1 MDISFGCGCHLG
13 ASRVYGT
20 TLRGEAQVGAG
31 QSVDARLCTLTLIYD
46 AISDKRA
53 ASLLMVNGAFP
64 TIPPRH
70 TGPALLK

>member
-1 MDISFGCGCHLG
+1 MDISFDCGRHLG
-13 ASRVYGT
+13 ASRVRT
-20 TLRGEAQVGAG
+20 TLLGEAQVGAG

-46 AISDKRA
+46 AISEKRA
-53 ASLLMVNGAFP
+53 VSLGMVNGAFP

>member
-1 MDISFGCGCHLG
+1 MDISSWLRAPPG
-13 ASRVYGT
+13 APAAFRT
-20 TLRGEAQVGAG
+20 TLLGEAQVGAG
-31 QSVDARLCTLTLIYD
+31 QSVDARLCTLTVIYD

-53 ASLLMVNGAFP
+53 ASLVMVNGAFP